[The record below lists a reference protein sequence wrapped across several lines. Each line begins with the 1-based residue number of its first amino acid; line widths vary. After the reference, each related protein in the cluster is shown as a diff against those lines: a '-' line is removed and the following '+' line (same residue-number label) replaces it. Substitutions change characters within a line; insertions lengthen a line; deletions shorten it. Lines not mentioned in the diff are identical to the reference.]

1 MVDDISKVSTDFA
14 QLVLSL
20 QAAGMQQL
28 GKVAS
33 PISGEIERD
42 LEMAKVTIDML
53 AMMQEKTRGNLTDEE
68 EKLLANLISQ
78 LRLNYVDEV
87 EKEKTSPGAEKSEE
101 NPSDSSQPEKKD
113 RK

>member
-1 MVDDISKVSTDFA
+1 MVDDVSKVSPHFA

-20 QAAGMQQL
+20 QAGGMQQL

-33 PISGEIERD
+33 PISGKIERD
-42 LEMAKVTIDML
+42 LEMAKVTINML
-53 AMMQEKTRGNLTDEE
+53 AMMQEKTKGNLTDEE

-87 EKEKTSPGAEKSEE
+87 EKEKTSPAAEKSEE
-101 NPSDSSQPEKKD
+101 TPSESSPPEKKE